1 MRVSRKIIQNLSYKV
16 IAAPEKTNLAGTVMA
31 LSPDGS
37 GVVRAD
43 DGKVVF
49 VPLTVAEDEIEF
61 RITSRKKKAFFGE
74 VISITSPSPHRTPA
88 PDPEFPAHGGAPW
101 QMIAYP
107 EQLKWKEQFVRDG
120 FERIAKI
127 PVPFLEPI
135 VASPIT
141 ERYRNKME
149 FSFGHEKVGMTI
161 LPDGSK
167 QFCDESPGL
176 GLHRRGNWREIV
188 RITDTILAP
197 REMIEVNKIIENFA
211 LASKLP
217 VWNPFPNKGFWREA
231 MVRFSHSTGELLIR
245 LTVGM
250 QTDADFFIPLAKIL
264 QEKITGFVG
273 LVVTTYNGVSVA
285 PPNTPSVVIAG
296 KNSYHEHF
304 CGLNFEVASDAFFQ
318 VNTPAAESLVA
329 SIAEFA
335 ELSGTEHVLD
345 LFCGTGAIG
354 LALAKKCQSVTGIEL
369 VESAV
374 EIARTNAAQNN
385 IHNAEF
391 FAGAAEEILG
401 KIAQQ
406 KHFDTAIIDPPR
418 AGLPKKARQILAEL
432 AADKLVMV
440 SCNPATLAR
449 DIADLQPFGWKLVRV
464 RAHDLFPHT
473 PHVETV
479 ALLTR

>member
-1 MRVSRKIIQNLSYKV
+1 MPN
-16 IAAPEKTNLAGTVMA
+16 PENPHLRGTVQA
-31 LSPDGS
+31 LSSDGS
-37 GVVRAD
+37 GVVKTD
-43 DGKVVF
+43 DKVVF
-49 VPLTVAEDEIEF
+49 VSLTVPGDDILF
-61 RITSRKKKAFFGE
+61 RIKSRKKKAFFGE
-74 VISITSPSPHRTPA
+74 LVEVVSPSAERVSA
-88 PDPEFPAHGGAPW
+88 PDPEFPHHGGAPW
-101 QMIAYP
+101 QMITYP

-127 PVPFLEPI
+127 PIPLLDAI

-149 FSFGHEKVGMTI
+149 FSFGYEKVGVTT

-188 RITDTILAP
+188 RITDTLIAP
-197 REMIEVNKIIENFA
+197 HEMILVKDIIEAFA

-231 MVRFSHSTGELLIR
+231 MVRRSQASGEILVR

-250 QTDADFFIPLAKIL
+250 QTDADFFLPLAEQL
-264 QEKITGFVG
+264 RAQVPGFVG
-273 LVVTTYNGVSVA
+273 LLVMTFVGVSVA

-296 KNSYHEHF
+296 KDSYRERF
-304 CGLNFEVASDAFFQ
+304 CGLDFEVASDAFFQ
-318 VNTPAAESLVA
+318 VNTPAAEQLIA
-329 SIAEFA
+329 TIAEFA
-335 ELSGTEHVLD
+335 QLSGHENLLD

-354 LALAKKCQSVTGIEL
+354 LALADKAKSVSGIEL
-369 VESAV
+369 VASAV
-374 EIARTNAAQNN
+374 EAAK
-385 IHNAEF
+385 HNAKQNGIANARF
-391 FAGAAEEILG
+391 FAGAAEDLLADLA
-401 KIAQQ
+401 KQT
-406 KHFDTAIIDPPR
+406 HFDAAIVDPPR
-418 AGLPKKARQILAEL
+418 AGLPKKARTVLANL
-432 AADKLVMV
+432 PADKLVMV

-449 DIADLQPFGWKLVRV
+449 DIAELQPFGWQLQRV